1 MEALVEQIRIRR
13 EAHMSFSWHCEYFR
27 FCSLGFKRRLEGSFN
42 PIYKD
47 NDKESIER
55 VRARLGQ
62 MTGRQLR
69 RPWADRI

>member
-1 MEALVEQIRIRR
+1 
-13 EAHMSFSWHCEYFR
+13 MSFSWHCEYFDLFAR
-27 FCSLGFKRRLEGSFN
+27 FSKRRLEGSFN

-62 MTGRQLR
+62 MTSPGN
-69 RPWADRI
+69 